1 MKHLLLTIAMGA
13 SLSTCNEQGGK
24 AGDTVVY
31 EGRASVQCG
40 SSGMSPEYSAE
51 KLTNAGVQVVQS
63 ACGVITGVSFPA
75 VCGGPDGKI
84 LLHQIRRTDL
94 RDAEVLGFNSAALPS
109 TPRPAGTTKGP
120 TARVAR
126 SFNKYGL

>member
-13 SLSTCNEQGGK
+13 SLSTCSEQGGK
-24 AGDTVVY
+24 SGDTVVY

-40 SSGMSPEYSAE
+40 SSGMSPEYSAQ
-51 KLTNAGVQVVQS
+51 KLTTAGVEVVQS

-84 LLHQIRRTDL
+84 LLHQIRGTNL
-94 RDAEVLGFNSAALPS
+94 RDAEVLGFNSAALLRR
-109 TPRPAGTTKGP
+109 PRDRPGLRKGQ
-120 TARVAR
+120 
-126 SFNKYGL
+126 L

>member
-24 AGDTVVY
+24 SGDTVVY

-40 SSGMSPEYSAE
+40 SSGMSPEHSAQ
-51 KLTNAGVQVVQS
+51 KLTTAGIEVVQS

-84 LLHQIRRTDL
+84 LLHQIRGTHL
-94 RDAEVLGFNSAALPS
+94 RDAEVLGFSSAALLID
-109 TPRPAGTTKGP
+109 PATGRNYERANCETGKIIE
-120 TARVAR
+120 
-126 SFNKYGL
+126 